1 MQAAIIFDSQTGHT
15 ATAATYIAEGVMD
28 GTRIEARTF
37 HIDQLDMDYTQSA
50 ELIIFGSPTYMA
62 STTGKMKL
70 WLEQNGNK
78 LNLAGKLGGAFA
90 TEQYIHGGA
99 ETAVQILLTHELV
112 LGMMTYSGGI
122 SFGKPVIH
130 IARDDRRM
138 AAMREALG
146 FFAPQAVVLEFPAW
160 DTTPY
165 DRVSPAPA
173 VMAARM
179 AVDSSLPMPP
189 QLYCTAPFSCMGGIW
204 PCA

>member
-70 WLEQNGNK
+70 WLEQNGHK

-130 IARDDRRM
+130 LGPVGMRQDMESFRELFHTYGQRM
-138 AAMREALG
+138 AA
-146 FFAPQAVVLEFPAW
+146 
-160 DTTPY
+160 
-165 DRVSPAPA
+165 
-173 VMAARM
+173 
-179 AVDSSLPMPP
+179 
-189 QLYCTAPFSCMGGIW
+189 QLQKIHHC
-204 PCA
+204 